1 MKHDQAGGNPEDRE
15 KQRLAEKM
23 SKFIDQKKKVD
34 TQSMKQNKNDQ
45 SSSFSIE
52 TSGLD
57 ADEED
62 GSGKKSGREGT
73 AASGS

>member
-1 MKHDQAGGNPEDRE
+1 
-15 KQRLAEKM
+15 
-23 SKFIDQKKKVD
+23 
-34 TQSMKQNKNDQ
+34 MKQNKNDQ

-62 GSGKKSGREGT
+62 GSGKKGGTSGAGL
-73 AASGS
+73 SGS